1 MNTLPLYGVE
11 YILLE
16 PIPDRLWQDEPLLI
30 GLQLR
35 NTGLTPWLTSG
46 YPVLVVVRWLDRQ
59 GNMIAELPWR
69 TLPHP
74 VPSGETA
81 TIELRVDQTPPPGQY
96 VLTIELVEHQVAWF
110 RDKGVQPFSHPIWIK
125 PPQGPRVTVINTN
138 CIANDAVGNYVALQI
153 QALAEAGFRPLLLT
167 EVIDERIPRALRRFM
182 VTVNL
187 EDVLYPGAQT
197 RRFTDHLLHSAVVIV
212 NYPIYYNLVEL
223 IRHVQAPVLFDYHG
237 ITPPEIW
244 GIGQPGY
251 ETLLLGIAHRNLVQ
265 FADYAV
271 AHSQYMVNELVATG
285 LIATSRVSI
294 LPYPAFHNIGYS
306 EQPNRQLQEQYGLIG
321 KRVLLY
327 VGRMARNKRIHIL
340 VEALPFIHRHYPD
353 TVLLLV
359 GETGHV
365 YAGYVAEIKARAAEI
380 GVAESVIFTG
390 PQNRENI
397 ADFYRLADIFV
408 TASIHEGFCM
418 PVIEAMALGKPVIA
432 AAATALPDTVG
443 DAGLLFT
450 PDDPVD
456 LAQKVIQILQEQT
469 VEMSTAQAQ
478 PSTITPWQPDQ
489 PIAFVTPHYGYDVL
503 GGAERGVQ
511 AWAEQLVAHGF
522 RVEVLTTNAANT
534 VDLASWRT
542 AQLPATE
549 VINGVLVRRFVV
561 DPIHPSGFHEI
572 QIKAAQGNK
581 ITRRDEEHFMAHNLR
596 SRALEDYIA
605 RHREDYAAFIFTPY
619 LFGTSYYGAQQ
630 AGDRAFHIPC
640 LHNEPA
646 ARFTIFREMLEEA
659 RGIFFNTPAEER
671 LAREK
676 LHVANPFTAVL
687 GYGFPDQPLHGDPDR
702 FRKRTGID
710 TPFLLYSGRLE
721 AAKNVPLLIEWFV
734 AYKRAR
740 PESSLILALAGQGD
754 IALPDRADIV
764 KLGMIVDRQELADVY
779 AASLALCQLSLNE
792 SFSIVMMEAWQQRR
806 PVIVHADCAVTREHV
821 ERSGG
826 GYACHDADSF
836 ITAIDTLLE
845 RPEEA
850 AVLGERGYIYVQKH
864 FTWSIL
870 IDKFVRTLSTFL
882 QPRSMI
888 ATFAQRGI
896 RRALDF
902 TYDRFEAQFISL
914 IQRMCEQDGDWQLL
928 EEVRSKLSALRHNN
942 ASIGD
947 CNDDLSKPAVYS
959 VRTWLKGRS
968 QSEPKVSPSVNQQ
981 TNDGTVRLLTE
992 LFELLIQTRN
1002 NQRRLEREQA
1012 RLQDRLLN
1020 VRNDR

>member
-1 MNTLPLYGVE
+1 MNIMNTLPLYGVE

-16 PIPDRLWQDEPLLI
+16 PILDSLWQDEPLLI

-81 TIELRVDQTPPPGQY
+81 TIELRVDQTPPPGEY

-110 RDKGVQPFSHPIWIK
+110 RDKGVQPFSHPIQIK
-125 PPQGPRVTVINTN
+125 PPQGPRVTVINGN
-138 CIANDAVGNYVALQI
+138 CIAYDAVGKHVAAQI
-153 QALAEAGFRPLLLT
+153 RALAEAGFRPLLLA
-167 EVIDERIPRALRRFM
+167 EFIDDRISRSLRRFM
-182 VTVNL
+182 VAVNL
-187 EDVLYPGAQT
+187 DDILRPNAQT
-197 RRFTDHLLHSAVVIV
+197 QRFAEHFYSSAVIIV
-212 NYPIYYNLVEL
+212 NFSTYYNLVEL
-223 IRHVQAPVLFDYHG
+223 IRYAQTLVLFDYHG

-244 GIGQPGY
+244 GFGQLGY
-251 ETLLLGIAHRNLVQ
+251 EELVRGVSNLSNLLK

-271 AHSQYMVNELVATG
+271 AHSRFTANE
-285 LIATSRVSI
+285 LIATGAIACSRITIITYAVVDKVAYADSPD
-294 LPYPAFHNIGYS
+294 LDL
-306 EQPNRQLQEQYGLIG
+306 LQQYDLSG
-321 KRVLLY
+321 KYVLLY
-327 VGRMARNKRIHIL
+327 VGRMARNKSIHVL
-340 VEALPFIHRHYPD
+340 VESLPLIRAQYPN

-359 GETGHV
+359 GDTGHV
-365 YAGYVAEIKARAAEI
+365 YASYVAEIKARAKEL
-380 GVAESVIFTG
+380 GVAEAVIFTG
-390 PQNRENI
+390 RQERDI
-397 ADFYRLADIFV
+397 RDFYQLCDIFV

-418 PVIEAMALGKPVIA
+418 PVIEAMANGKPVVA
-432 AAATALPDTVG
+432 ADATALPDTVG
-443 DAGLLFT
+443 NAGLLFK
-450 PDDPVD
+450 PNDSVD
-456 LAQKVIQILQEQT
+456 LAHQAIRMLATKAQTLHSTLDLQKFEQQ
-469 VEMSTAQAQ
+469 MLFQRS
-478 PSTITPWQPDQ
+478 
-489 PIAFVTPHYGYDVL
+489 IAFVTPRYGHGII
-503 GGAERGVQ
+503 GGAEQGVRK
-511 AWAEQLVAHGF
+511 WAEQLAARGLKI
-522 RVEVLTTNAANT
+522 EVLTTNMIDIVHWQT
-534 VDLASWRT
+534 AS
-542 AQLPATE
+542 LPDIE
-549 VINGVLVRRFVV
+549 IIDGVTVRRFPV
-561 DPIHPSGFHEI
+561 DLVDMTGFHEV
-572 QIKAAQGNK
+572 QIRAAQNVK
-581 ITRRDEEHFMAHNLR
+581 ISRYDEEHFMAHNLR

-640 LHNEPA
+640 LHDEPA

-659 RGIFFNTPAEER
+659 RGIFFNTPAEEQ
-671 LAREK
+671 LARKK
-676 LHVANPFTAVL
+676 LQVANPFTAVL
-687 GYGFPDQPLHGDPDR
+687 GYGFPDQPLRGDPDR

-710 TPFLLYSGRLE
+710 APFLLYSGRLE
-721 AAKNVPLLIEWFV
+721 TAKNVPLLIEWFV

-740 PESSLILALAGQGD
+740 PKSNLTLVLTGKGEISL
-754 IALPDRADIV
+754 PTRTDIV
-764 KLGMIVDRQELADVY
+764 CLGVIDWQDLNDAY
-779 AASLALCQLSLNE
+779 SASVALCQLSLNE

-826 GYACHDADSF
+826 GYACHDAASF

-850 AVLGERGYIYVQKH
+850 AMLGERGYTYVQKH
-864 FTWSIL
+864 FTWSVL
-870 IDKFVRTLSTFL
+870 VDKFIGTMSTFL

-914 IQRMCEQDGDWQLL
+914 IQRMCQQDGDWQLL
-928 EEVRSKLSALRHNN
+928 EEVRSKLSALRHNY

-947 CNDDLSKPAVYS
+947 YHDDLSKPVGHS

-968 QSEPKVSPSVNQQ
+968 QSEPKVSPSVDQQ
-981 TNDGTVRLLTE
+981 TNDVTVRLLTE

-1012 RLQDRLLN
+1012 RLSDRVLK
-1020 VRNDR
+1020 

>member
-16 PIPDRLWQDEPLLI
+16 PIPASLWQDEPLLI

-46 YPVLVVVRWLDRQ
+46 YPVLVVVRWLDRR

-81 TIELRVDQTPPPGQY
+81 TIELRVDQTPPSGEY

-110 RDKGVQPFSHPIWIK
+110 RDKGVQPFSHSIRIEPPCK
-125 PPQGPRVTVINTN
+125 PRITIINGN
-138 CIANDAVGNYVALQI
+138 CIANDAVGTHVAAQI

-167 EVIDERIPRALRRFM
+167 EFVDERIPRALRRFM

-187 EDVLYPGAQT
+187 EHILHPNAQT
-197 RRFTDHLLHSAVVIV
+197 RRFAEHLHYSAVVIV
-212 NYPIYYNLVEL
+212 NYSSYYKLAEL

-237 ITPPEIW
+237 ITPPAIW

-251 ETLLLGIAHRNLVQ
+251 EDLVLGVAHRNLVQ

-271 AHSQYMVNELVATG
+271 AHSQYMVDE
-285 LIATSRVSI
+285 LIATDLIAASRVSVQ
-294 LPYPAFHNIGYS
+294 PYPALHNIGYGG
-306 EQPNRQLQEQYGLIG
+306 EPNRQLQEQYGLVG

-340 VEALPFIHRHYPD
+340 VEALPFIHKHYPN

-456 LAQKVIQILQEQT
+456 LAQKVIQMLQEQT
-469 VEMSTAQAQ
+469 VGMVTAQAQ

-489 PIAFVTPHYGYDVL
+489 PIAFVTPRYGHDVL
-503 GGAERGVQ
+503 GGAERGAQ

-522 RVEVLTTNAANT
+522 RVEVLTTNA
-534 VDLASWRT
+534 VDLASWQT

-549 VINGVLVRRFVV
+549 VMNGVLVRRFVA

-572 QIKAAQGNK
+572 QIKAAHGKK
-581 ITRRDEEHFMAHNLR
+581 ITRRDEEHFMVHNLR

-640 LHNEPA
+640 LHDEPA

-659 RGIFFNTPAEER
+659 RGIFFNTPAEEQ
-671 LAREK
+671 LARKK
-676 LHVANPFTAVL
+676 LQVANPFTAVL

-721 AAKNVPLLIEWFV
+721 TAKKVPLLIEWFV
-734 AYKRAR
+734 AYKRDR

-826 GYACHDADSF
+826 GYACHDAASF

-845 RPEEA
+845 HPEVA
-850 AVLGERGYIYVQKH
+850 TMLGERGYTYVQNH

-870 IDKFVRTLSTFL
+870 IDNFVNTLRMFL

-888 ATFAQRGI
+888 TTFAQRGI
-896 RRALDF
+896 RRALNF
-902 TYDRFEAQFISL
+902 TYDRFESHLISL
-914 IQRMCEQDGDWQLL
+914 IQKMCEQYGDWKLL
-928 EEVRSKLSALRHNN
+928 EEVHSKLSALRQDYTL
-942 ASIGD
+942 SGD
-947 CNDDLSKPAVYS
+947 YNGDRNPTVGHSL
-959 VRTWLKGRS
+959 REWLKWLRS
-968 QSEPKVSPSVNQQ
+968 ETKVSSPIDRQQ
-981 TNDGTVRLLTE
+981 TSDVTIQLIEE
-992 LFELLIQTRN
+992 LFNLLIQTRN
-1002 NQRRLEREQA
+1002 NYRRLEREQA
-1012 RLQDRLLN
+1012 RLHDRLLN
-1020 VRNDR
+1020 IQNDR

>member
-16 PIPDRLWQDEPLLI
+16 PIPDSLWQDEPLLI
-30 GLQLR
+30 GLQLC

-74 VPSGETA
+74 VPSGETV
-81 TIELRVDQTPPPGQY
+81 TIELRVDQTPLPGEY
-96 VLTIELVEHQVAWF
+96 VLTIELVEHQVTWF
-110 RDKGVQPFSHPIWIK
+110 RNKGVQPFSHPIQVK
-125 PPQGPRVTVINTN
+125 PPQGPRVTLINGN
-138 CIANDAVGNYVALQI
+138 CIANDAVGKHVAAQI
-153 QALAEAGFRPLLLT
+153 RTLAKAGFRPLLLT
-167 EVIDERIPRALRRFM
+167 EFVDDRLPRSLRRFM
-182 VTVNL
+182 VAVKLDDMLRPN
-187 EDVLYPGAQT
+187 AQT
-197 RRFTDHLLHSAVVIV
+197 RRYAEHFHRSAVIIV
-212 NYPIYYNLVEL
+212 HYSTYYNLVEL
-223 IRHVQAPVLFDYHG
+223 IRYAQTLVLFDYHG

-251 ETLLLGIAHRNLVQ
+251 EELARGVANLSNLLK

-271 AHSQYMVNELVATG
+271 AHSQFIADE
-285 LIATSRVSI
+285 LIATNTIAPSRVTI
-294 LPYPAFHNIGYS
+294 MPYAVVDKVAYAESPDS
-306 EQPNRQLQEQYGLIG
+306 QLLKQYELFD
-321 KRVLLY
+321 KRMLLY
-327 VGRMARNKRIHIL
+327 VGRMARNKSIHIL
-340 VEALPFIHRHYPD
+340 VEALPLIRSRYPN

-359 GETGHV
+359 GDTCHV
-365 YAGYVAEIKARAAEI
+365 YANYVAEIKDRAKEL
-380 GVAESVIFTG
+380 GVTEAVIFTG
-390 PQNRENI
+390 RQERDI
-397 ADFYRLADIFV
+397 RDFYQLCDIFV

-418 PVIEAMALGKPVIA
+418 PVIEAMASGKPVV
-432 AAATALPDTVG
+432 AAATTALPGTVG
-443 DAGLLFT
+443 NAGLLFQ
-450 PDDPVD
+450 PNNPAD
-456 LAQKVIQILQEQT
+456 LAHQVIRLLDVQDEVLDSTIDRQNFEQQILFQR
-469 VEMSTAQAQ
+469 
-478 PSTITPWQPDQ
+478 
-489 PIAFVTPHYGYDVL
+489 PIAFVTPRYGHDII
-503 GGAERGVQ
+503 GGAEQGARK
-511 AWAEQLVAHGF
+511 WAEQLAARGLKI
-522 RVEVLTTNAANT
+522 EVLTTNMADIVHWQT
-534 VDLASWRT
+534 AS
-542 AQLPATE
+542 LPDIE
-549 VINGVLVRRFVV
+549 VIDGVTVRRFPVDLV
-561 DPIHPSGFHEI
+561 DPAGFHEV
-572 QIKAAQGNK
+572 QTRAAQNMK
-581 ITRRDEEHFMAHNLR
+581 ISRYDEEHFMAHNLR

-640 LHNEPA
+640 LHDEPA
-646 ARFTIFREMLEEA
+646 ARFAIFREMLEEA
-659 RGIFFNTPAEER
+659 RGIFFNTPAEEQ

-676 LHVANPFTAVL
+676 LQVANPFTAVL
-687 GYGFPDQPLHGDPDR
+687 GYGFPDQPLQGDADR

-721 AAKNVPLLIEWFV
+721 NAKNVPLLIEWFV

-740 PESSLILALAGQGD
+740 PESNLTLVLTGKGEISLPA
-754 IALPDRADIV
+754 RTDIV
-764 KLGMIVDRQELADVY
+764 CLGVIDWQDLNDAY
-779 AASLALCQLSLNE
+779 SASVALCQLSLNE

-850 AVLGERGYIYVQKH
+850 AMLGERGYIYVQKH

-902 TYDRFEAQFISL
+902 TYDRFEAHFISL
-914 IQRMCEQDGDWQLL
+914 VQRMCEQYNDWQMV
-928 EEVRSKLSALRHNN
+928 EEFHSKLSALRQEPIPISDYN
-942 ASIGD
+942 G
-947 CNDDLSKPAVYS
+947 DLSRPAVPS
-959 VRTWLKGRS
+959 VREWLKGWL
-968 QSEPKVSPSVNQQ
+968 QSEMNVSSSINRQQ
-981 TNDGTVRLLTE
+981 TNDVTIQLIAE
-992 LFELLIQTRN
+992 LFDLLIQTRN

-1012 RLQDRLLN
+1012 RLHNLSSKTTTNLDK
-1020 VRNDR
+1020 

>member
-16 PIPDRLWQDEPLLI
+16 PIPDSLWQDEPLLI

-74 VPSGETA
+74 VPSGETV

-125 PPQGPRVTVINTN
+125 PPQGPRVTVINGN
-138 CIANDAVGNYVALQI
+138 CIAYDAVGKYVATQI
-153 QALAEAGFRPLLLT
+153 RALAEAGFRPLLLT
-167 EVIDERIPRALRRFM
+167 EFVDERIPRALRRFM

-187 EDVLYPGAQT
+187 EHILHPNAQT
-197 RRFTDHLLHSAVVIV
+197 QQFADHLHCSAVVIV
-212 NYPIYYNLVEL
+212 TYSTYYKLVEL

-237 ITPPEIW
+237 VTPPEIW

-251 ETLLLGIAHRNLVQ
+251 EEVARGVANLGNLLE

-271 AHSQYMVNELVATG
+271 AHSQFMADE
-285 LIATSRVSI
+285 LIATGVIAPSRVMI
-294 LPYPAFHNIGYS
+294 MPLAIVDADEVAYADLPDP
-306 EQPNRQLQEQYGLIG
+306 QLLQQYKLSG
-321 KRVLLY
+321 KHVLLY
-327 VGRMARNKRIHIL
+327 VGRMARNKSIHTL
-340 VEALPFIHRHYPD
+340 VEALPLIRARYPD

-359 GETGHV
+359 GDTGHV
-365 YAGYVAEIKARAAEI
+365 YSNYVAEIKTRAREL
-380 GVAESVIFTG
+380 GVAEAVIFTG
-390 PQNRENI
+390 RQDRDI
-397 ADFYRLADIFV
+397 RDFYRLCDVFV

-418 PVIEAMALGKPVIA
+418 PVIEAMALGKPVVA
-432 AAATALPDTVG
+432 TATTALPGTVG
-443 DAGLLFT
+443 DAGLLFQ
-450 PDDPVD
+450 PNDPID
-456 LAQKVIQILQEQT
+456 LASQVMRMLSSRDEDVESTLNQQTSQQQMLFQK
-469 VEMSTAQAQ
+469 
-478 PSTITPWQPDQ
+478 
-489 PIAFVTPHYGYDVL
+489 PIAFVTPRYGYDVL
-503 GGAERGVQ
+503 GGAEQGARK
-511 AWAEQLVAHGF
+511 WAEQLAARGMKI
-522 RVEVLTTNAANT
+522 EVLTTNMT
-534 VDLASWRT
+534 DIVHWQTAS
-542 AQLPATE
+542 LPETE
-549 VINGVLVRRFVV
+549 VIDGVTVRRFPV
-561 DPIHPSGFHEI
+561 DSIDPAGFHEV
-572 QIKAAQGNK
+572 QIRAAQNVK
-581 ITRRDEEHFMAHNLR
+581 ISRYDEEHFMAHNLR

-640 LHNEPA
+640 LHDEPA

-659 RGIFFNTPAEER
+659 RGVFFNTPAEEQ

-702 FRKRTGID
+702 FRKRTGI
-710 TPFLLYSGRLE
+710 TAPFLLYSGRLE
-721 AAKNVPLLIEWFV
+721 TAKNVPLLIEWFLS
-734 AYKRAR
+734 YKQAR
-740 PESSLILALAGQGD
+740 PQSNLMLVLAGKGD
-754 IALPDRADIV
+754 VALPARSDIV
-764 KLGMIVDRQELADVY
+764 SLGMIVDRQELADVY

-826 GYACHDADSF
+826 GYACHDAASF

-850 AVLGERGYIYVQKH
+850 AMLGERGYTYVQKH

-870 IDKFVRTLSTFL
+870 VDKFIGTLSTFL

-888 ATFAQRGI
+888 ATLAQRGI

-914 IQRMCEQDGDWQLL
+914 IQRMCEQNGDWQLL
-928 EEVRSKLSALRHNN
+928 EEVRSKLSALRHNY
-942 ASIGD
+942 APISD
-947 CNDDLSKPAVYS
+947 YDDDLSKPAGHS
-959 VRTWLKGRS
+959 VRTRLKGRS
-968 QSEPKVSPSVNQQ
+968 QSETKVSPSVDQQ
-981 TNDGTVRLLTE
+981 TNDVTVRLLTE

-1012 RLQDRLLN
+1012 RLIDRILE
-1020 VRNDR
+1020 

>member
-1 MNTLPLYGVE
+1 MNNLPLYGVE

-16 PIPDRLWQDEPLLI
+16 PIPDSLWQDEPLLI

-46 YPVLVVVRWLDRQ
+46 YPVLVVIRWFDRQ
-59 GNMIAELPWR
+59 GNMVIELPWR
-69 TLPHP
+69 ALPHP
-74 VPSGETA
+74 VPANEST
-81 TIELRVDQTPPPGQY
+81 TIELRIDQTPPPSEY
-96 VLTIELVEHQVAWF
+96 ELTIELVEHQVAWF
-110 RDKGVQPFSHPIWIK
+110 RDKGVQPFSHPIRIEPPRK
-125 PPQGPRVTVINTN
+125 PRITIINGN
-138 CIANDAVGNYVALQI
+138 CIANDAVGTHVAAQI
-153 QALAEAGFRPLLLT
+153 QSLAEAGFRPLLLT
-167 EVIDERIPRALRRFM
+167 EFVDERIPRALRRFM

-187 EDVLYPGAQT
+187 EHILHPNAQT
-197 RRFTDHLLHSAVVIV
+197 RRFAEHLHYSAVVIV
-212 NYPIYYNLVEL
+212 NYSSYYKLAEL

-237 ITPPEIW
+237 ITPPAIW

-251 ETLLLGIAHRNLVQ
+251 EDLVLGVAHRNLVQ

-271 AHSQYMVNELVATG
+271 AHSQYMVDE
-285 LIATSRVSI
+285 LIATDLIAASRVSVQ
-294 LPYPAFHNIGYS
+294 PYPALHNIGYGG
-306 EQPNRQLQEQYGLIG
+306 EPNRQLQEQYGLVG

-340 VEALPFIHRHYPD
+340 VEALPFIHKHYPN

-380 GVAESVIFTG
+380 GVADAVIFTG
-390 PQNRENI
+390 PQNRERI
-397 ADFYRLADIFV
+397 ADFYQLADLFV

-418 PVIEAMALGKPVIA
+418 PVVEAMALGKPVIA

-469 VEMSTAQAQ
+469 VGMVTAQAQ

-489 PIAFVTPHYGYDVL
+489 PIAFVTPRYGHDVL
-503 GGAERGVQ
+503 GGAERGAQ

-522 RVEVLTTNAANT
+522 RVEVLTTNAVNLAN
-534 VDLASWRT
+534 WQT

-549 VINGVLVRRFVV
+549 VINGVLVRRFVA

-572 QIKAAQGNK
+572 QIKAAHGKK

-640 LHNEPA
+640 LHDEPA

-659 RGIFFNTPAEER
+659 RGIFFNTPAEEQ
-671 LAREK
+671 LARKK
-676 LHVANPFTAVL
+676 LQVANPFTAVL

-702 FRKRTGID
+702 FRKRTGIYA
-710 TPFLLYSGRLE
+710 PFLLYSGRLE
-721 AAKNVPLLIEWFV
+721 TAKNVPLLIEWFLS
-734 AYKRAR
+734 YKQAR
-740 PESSLILALAGQGD
+740 PQSNLMLVLAGKGD
-754 IALPDRADIV
+754 VALPARSDIV
-764 KLGMIVDRQELADVY
+764 SLGMIVDRQELADVY

-806 PVIVHADCAVTREHV
+806 PVIVHAYCAVTREHV

-845 RPEEA
+845 CPEEA
-850 AVLGERGYIYVQKH
+850 AMLGERGYTYVQKH
-864 FTWSIL
+864 FTWSVL
-870 IDKFVRTLSTFL
+870 VDKFIGTLSTFL

-888 ATFAQRGI
+888 ATLAQRGI

-928 EEVRSKLSALRHNN
+928 EEVRSKLSALRHNHT
-942 ASIGD
+942 SISD
-947 CNDDLSKPAVYS
+947 YNDDLSKPAGHS
-959 VRTWLKGRS
+959 VRTWWKGQS
-968 QSEPKVSPSVNQQ
+968 QSEPKASPPIDQQ
-981 TNDGTVRLLTE
+981 TNDVTVRLLTE

-1012 RLQDRLLN
+1012 CLQDRLLN

>member
-16 PIPDRLWQDEPLLI
+16 PIPDSLWQDEPLLI

-35 NTGLTPWLTSG
+35 NTGLTPWLVSG
-46 YPVLVVVRWLDRQ
+46 YPVLVVIRWFDRQ
-59 GNMIAELPWR
+59 GNMVIELPWR
-69 TLPHP
+69 ALPHL
-74 VPSGETA
+74 VPANEST
-81 TIELRVDQTPPPGQY
+81 TIELRIDQTPPPGEY

-110 RDKGVQPFSHPIWIK
+110 RDKGVPPFSHPIRVK
-125 PPQGPRVTVINTN
+125 PPQGPRITVINGN
-138 CIANDAVGNYVALQI
+138 CIANDAVGTHVIAQV
-153 QALAEAGFRPLLLT
+153 QALTEAGFRPLLLT
-167 EVIDERIPRALRRFM
+167 EFIDDRIPRSLRRFM
-182 VTVNL
+182 VAVHL
-187 EDVLYPGAQT
+187 EDILHPNDQIQQFAE
-197 RRFTDHLLHSAVVIV
+197 HLHQSAVIIV
-212 NYPIYYNLVEL
+212 NYSTYYKLVEL
-223 IRHVQAPVLFDYHG
+223 IRYVQAPVLFDYHG

-244 GIGQPGY
+244 GVGQPGY
-251 ETLLLGIAHRNLVQ
+251 ENLVLGVANRNLVQ

-271 AHSQYMVNELVATG
+271 AHSRYMVDELVATD
-285 LIATSRVSI
+285 LIAASRVSV
-294 LPYPAFHNIGYS
+294 LPYPALHNIGYS
-306 EQPNRQLQEQYGLIG
+306 EQPNRQLQEQYGLID

-340 VEALPFIHRHYPD
+340 VEALPFIHRHYPN

-456 LAQKVIQILQEQT
+456 LAQKVIQMLQEQT
-469 VEMSTAQAQ
+469 VGMVTAQAQ

-489 PIAFVTPHYGYDVL
+489 PIAFVTPRYGHDVL
-503 GGAERGVQ
+503 GGAERGAQ
-511 AWAEQLVAHGF
+511 AWAEQLVARGF
-522 RVEVLTTNAANT
+522 RVEVLTTNA
-534 VDLASWRT
+534 VDLASWQT

-549 VINGVLVRRFVV
+549 VMNGVLVRRFVA

-572 QIKAAQGNK
+572 QIKAAHGKK
-581 ITRRDEEHFMAHNLR
+581 ITRRDEEHFMVHNLR

-640 LHNEPA
+640 LHDEPA
-646 ARFTIFREMLEEA
+646 ARFSIFREMLEEA
-659 RGIFFNTPAEER
+659 RGIFFNTPAEEQ

-676 LHVANPFTAVL
+676 LKVANPFTAVL

-721 AAKNVPLLIEWFV
+721 TAKNVPLLIEWFL
-734 AYKRAR
+734 AYKQDR
-740 PESSLILALAGQGD
+740 PESNLVLVLAGKGD
-754 IALPDRADIV
+754 ITVPDRSDIV
-764 KLGMIVDRQELADVY
+764 KLGMIVDRQELADAY
-779 AASLALCQLSLNE
+779 AATLALCQLSLNE

-826 GYACHDADSF
+826 GYACHDAASF

-850 AVLGERGYIYVQKH
+850 AMLGERGYTYVQKH
-864 FTWSIL
+864 FTWSVL
-870 IDKFVRTLSTFL
+870 VDKFVRTLSTFL

-902 TYDRFEAQFISL
+902 TYDRFESHLISL
-914 IQRMCEQDGDWQLL
+914 IQRMCEQYGDWKLL
-928 EEVRSKLSALRHNN
+928 EEVHSKLSALRQDYTL
-942 ASIGD
+942 SGD
-947 CNDDLSKPAVYS
+947 YNGDRNPTVGHSL
-959 VRTWLKGRS
+959 REWLKWLRS
-968 QSEPKVSPSVNQQ
+968 ETKVSSPIDRQQ
-981 TNDGTVRLLTE
+981 TSDVTIQLIEE
-992 LFELLIQTRN
+992 LFNLLIQTRN
-1002 NQRRLEREQA
+1002 NYRRLEREQA
-1012 RLQDRLLN
+1012 RLHDRLL
-1020 VRNDR
+1020 

>member
-16 PIPDRLWQDEPLLI
+16 PIPDSLWQDEPLLI

-46 YPVLVVVRWLDRQ
+46 YPVLVVIRWFDRQ
-59 GNMIAELPWR
+59 GNMVIELPWR
-69 TLPHP
+69 ALPHP
-74 VPSGETA
+74 VPANEST
-81 TIELRVDQTPPPGQY
+81 TIELRIDQTPPPGEY
-96 VLTIELVEHQVAWF
+96 ELTIELVEHQVAWF
-110 RDKGVQPFSHPIWIK
+110 RDKGVQPFSHPIRIEPPRK
-125 PPQGPRVTVINTN
+125 PRITIINGN
-138 CIANDAVGNYVALQI
+138 CIANDAVGTHVAAQI
-153 QALAEAGFRPLLLT
+153 QSLAEAGFRPLLLT
-167 EVIDERIPRALRRFM
+167 EFVDERIPRALRRFM

-187 EDVLYPGAQT
+187 EHILHPNAQT
-197 RRFTDHLLHSAVVIV
+197 RRFAEHLHCSAVVIV
-212 NYPIYYNLVEL
+212 NYSSYYKLVEL

-237 ITPPEIW
+237 ITPPAIW

-251 ETLLLGIAHRNLVQ
+251 EDLVLGVAHRNLVQ

-271 AHSQYMVNELVATG
+271 AHSQYMVDELMATD
-285 LIATSRVSI
+285 LIAASRVSVQ
-294 LPYPAFHNIGYS
+294 PYPALHNIGYGG
-306 EQPNRQLQEQYGLIG
+306 EPNRQLQEQYGLVG

-340 VEALPFIHRHYPD
+340 VEALPFIHKHYPN

-365 YAGYVAEIKARAAEI
+365 YAGYVAEVKARAAEI
-380 GVAESVIFTG
+380 GVAEAVIFTG
-390 PQNRENI
+390 PQNREHI

-469 VEMSTAQAQ
+469 VGMVTAQAQ

-489 PIAFVTPHYGYDVL
+489 PIAFVTPRYGHDVL
-503 GGAERGVQ
+503 GGAERGAQ

-522 RVEVLTTNAANT
+522 RVEVLTTNAVN
-534 VDLASWRT
+534 LASWQT

-549 VINGVLVRRFVV
+549 VINGVLVRRFVA

-572 QIKAAQGNK
+572 QIKAAHGKK
-581 ITRRDEEHFMAHNLR
+581 ITRRDEEYFMAHNLR

-640 LHNEPA
+640 LHDEPA

-659 RGIFFNTPAEER
+659 RGIFFNTSAEEQ
-671 LAREK
+671 LARTR
-676 LHVANPFTAVL
+676 LQVANPFTAVL

-721 AAKNVPLLIEWFV
+721 TAKNVPLLIEWFV

-740 PESSLILALAGQGD
+740 PESNLTLVLTGKGEISLPA
-754 IALPDRADIV
+754 RTDIV
-764 KLGMIVDRQELADVY
+764 CLGVIDWQDLNDAY
-779 AASLALCQLSLNE
+779 SASVALCQLSLNE

-850 AVLGERGYIYVQKH
+850 AMLGERGYTYVQKH
-864 FTWSIL
+864 FAWSVL
-870 IDKFVRTLSTFL
+870 VDKFIGTLSTFL

-914 IQRMCEQDGDWQLL
+914 IQRMCQQDGDWQLL
-928 EEVRSKLSALRHNN
+928 EEVRSKLSALRHNH
-942 ASIGD
+942 APISD
-947 CNDDLSKPAVYS
+947 YNDDLSKPAGYS

-968 QSEPKVSPSVNQQ
+968 QSETKVSLSVDQQ
-981 TNDGTVRLLTE
+981 TNDVTARLLTE

-1020 VRNDR
+1020 VRNDQ

>member
-16 PIPDRLWQDEPLLI
+16 PIPDSLWQDEPLLI

-35 NTGLTPWLTSG
+35 NTGLTPWLISG
-46 YPVLVVVRWLDRQ
+46 YPVLVVVRWLDPQ
-59 GNMIAELPWR
+59 GVIVNETPWHPLPY
-69 TLPHP
+69 P
-74 VPSGETA
+74 VPAGESI
-81 TIELRVDQTPPPGQY
+81 TIELRIDQTPPPGEY

-110 RDKGVQPFSHPIWIK
+110 RDKGVQPFSHSICIE
-125 PPQGPRVTVINTN
+125 PPRGPRITVINTN
-138 CIANDAVGNYVALQI
+138 CVANDAVGNYVAVQI
-153 QALAEAGFRPLLLT
+153 QALAEAGFRPLLLA
-167 EVIDERIPRALRRFM
+167 EFIDDRIPRALRRFM
-182 VTVNL
+182 VSVSL
-187 EDVLYPGAQT
+187 EDILHPSLQT
-197 RRFTDHLLHSAVVIV
+197 RRFAEHLHHSAVVIV
-212 NYPIYYNLVEL
+212 HYPIYYNLVEL
-223 IRHVQAPVLFDYHG
+223 IRNVQAPVLFDYHG
-237 ITPPEIW
+237 VTPPEIW

-251 ETLLLGIAHRNLVQ
+251 ETLVLGVAYRNLVQ

-271 AHSQYMVNELVATG
+271 AHSQYMVDELVATG
-285 LIATSRVSI
+285 FIAASRVSV
-294 LPYPAFHNIGYS
+294 LPYPALYNIGCS
-306 EQPNRQLQEQYGLIG
+306 EQPNRQLQEQYGLID

-340 VEALPFIHRHYPD
+340 VEALPFIRRHYPD

-365 YAGYVAEIKARAAEI
+365 YAGYVAEIKARAVEI
-380 GVAESVIFTG
+380 GVAEAVIFTG

-456 LAQKVIQILQEQT
+456 LAQKVIQMLQEQT
-469 VEMSTAQAQ
+469 VGMVTAQAQ

-489 PIAFVTPHYGYDVL
+489 PIAFVTPRYGHDVL
-503 GGAERGVQ
+503 GGAERGAQ

-522 RVEVLTTNAANT
+522 RVEVLTTNA
-534 VDLASWRT
+534 VDLASWQT

-549 VINGVLVRRFVV
+549 VMNGVLVRRFVA

-572 QIKAAQGNK
+572 QIKAAHGKK
-581 ITRRDEEHFMAHNLR
+581 ITRRDEEHFMVHNLR

-640 LHNEPA
+640 LHDEPA
-646 ARFTIFREMLEEA
+646 ARFSIFREMLEEA
-659 RGIFFNTPAEER
+659 RGIFFNTPAEEQ

-676 LHVANPFTAVL
+676 LKVANPFTTVL

-721 AAKNVPLLIEWFV
+721 TAKNVPLLIEWFV
-734 AYKRAR
+734 AYKQAR
-740 PESSLILALAGQGD
+740 PESNLTLVLTGKGEISLPA
-754 IALPDRADIV
+754 RTDIV
-764 KLGMIVDRQELADVY
+764 CLGVIDWQDLNDAY
-779 AASLALCQLSLNE
+779 SASVALCQLSLNE

-806 PVIVHADCAVTREHV
+806 PVIVHADCAVTRKHV

-826 GYACHDADSF
+826 GYACHDAASF

-845 RPEEA
+845 HPEVA
-850 AVLGERGYIYVQKH
+850 TMLGERGYTYVQNH

-870 IDKFVRTLSTFL
+870 IDNFVNTLRMFL

-888 ATFAQRGI
+888 TTFAQRGI
-896 RRALDF
+896 RRALNF
-902 TYDRFEAQFISL
+902 TYDRFESHLISL
-914 IQRMCEQDGDWQLL
+914 IQKMCEQYGDWQLF
-928 EEVRSKLSALRHNN
+928 EKVHSTLSALRQDHNPLIDN
-942 ASIGD
+942 N
-947 CNDDLSKPAVYS
+947 CNLSKPAGRS
-959 VRTWLKGRS
+959 IRERLKGWLRS
-968 QSEPKVSPSVNQQ
+968 ETKIALSADQPQ
-981 TNDGTVRLLTE
+981 TNDVTVQLIAE
-992 LFELLIQTRN
+992 LFDLLIQTRN
-1002 NQRRLEREQA
+1002 NQRRLEREQT
-1012 RLQDRLLN
+1012 RLQDRLLS
-1020 VRNDR
+1020 VRNDG

>member
-16 PIPDRLWQDEPLLI
+16 PIPDSLWQDEPLLI

-46 YPVLVVVRWLDRQ
+46 YPVLVVVRWLDRR

-81 TIELRVDQTPPPGQY
+81 TIELRVDQTPPSGEY

-110 RDKGVQPFSHPIWIK
+110 RDKGVQPFSHSICIE
-125 PPQGPRVTVINTN
+125 PPRGPRITVINTN
-138 CIANDAVGNYVALQI
+138 CIANDAVGNYVAVQI
-153 QALAEAGFRPLLLT
+153 QALAEAGFRPLLLA
-167 EVIDERIPRALRRFM
+167 EFIDDRIPRALRRFM
-182 VTVNL
+182 VSVSL
-187 EDVLYPGAQT
+187 EDILHPSLQT
-197 RRFTDHLLHSAVVIV
+197 RRFAEHLHHSAVVIV
-212 NYPIYYNLVEL
+212 HYPIYYNLVEL
-223 IRHVQAPVLFDYHG
+223 IRNVQAPVLFDYHG
-237 ITPPEIW
+237 VTPPEIW

-251 ETLLLGIAHRNLVQ
+251 ETLVLGVAYRNLVQ

-271 AHSQYMVNELVATG
+271 AHSQYMVDELVATG
-285 LIATSRVSI
+285 FIAASRVSV
-294 LPYPAFHNIGYS
+294 LPYPALYNIGCS
-306 EQPNRQLQEQYGLIG
+306 EQPNRQLQEQYGLID

-340 VEALPFIHRHYPD
+340 VEALPFIRRHYPD

-365 YAGYVAEIKARAAEI
+365 YAGYVAEIKARAVEI
-380 GVAESVIFTG
+380 GVAEAVIFTG
-390 PQNRENI
+390 PQNREHI

-418 PVIEAMALGKPVIA
+418 PVVEAMALGKPVIA

-469 VEMSTAQAQ
+469 VGMVTAQAQ
-478 PSTITPWQPDQ
+478 PSTTRPWQPDQ
-489 PIAFVTPHYGYDVL
+489 PIAFVTPRYGHDIL

-522 RVEVLTTNAANT
+522 RVEVLTTNAVNA
-534 VDLASWRT
+534 VDLALWQT

-549 VINGVLVRRFVV
+549 VINGVLVRRFVA

-572 QIKAAQGNK
+572 QIKAAHGKK

-640 LHNEPA
+640 LHDEPA

-659 RGIFFNTPAEER
+659 RGIFFNTPAEEQ

-676 LHVANPFTAVL
+676 LHIANPFTAVL
-687 GYGFPDQPLHGDPDR
+687 GFGFPDQPPRGDANR
-702 FRKRTGID
+702 FRKRTGI
-710 TPFLLYSGRLE
+710 TAPFLLYSGRLE
-721 AAKNVPLLIEWFV
+721 TAKNVPLLIEWFL
-734 AYKRAR
+734 AYKQAR
-740 PESSLILALAGQGD
+740 PQSNLMLVLTGKGAINLPTRPDILSLGVIDWKDLTDA
-754 IALPDRADIV
+754 
-764 KLGMIVDRQELADVY
+764 Y
-779 AASLALCQLSLNE
+779 AASAALCQLSLNE

-826 GYACHDADSF
+826 GYACHDAASF

-850 AVLGERGYIYVQKH
+850 AMLGERGYTYVQEH
-864 FTWSIL
+864 FAWSVL
-870 IDKFVRTLSTFL
+870 VDKFVRTLSTFL

-888 ATFAQRGI
+888 ATLAQRGI

-902 TYDRFEAQFISL
+902 TYDRFEAHFISL
-914 IQRMCEQDGDWQLL
+914 VQRMCEQDGDWKLL
-928 EEVRSKLSALRHNN
+928 EEVHSKLSALRQDYTL
-942 ASIGD
+942 SGD
-947 CNDDLSKPAVYS
+947 YNDDRNPTVGHSL
-959 VRTWLKGRS
+959 REWLKWLRS
-968 QSEPKVSPSVNQQ
+968 ETKVSSPIDRQQ
-981 TNDGTVRLLTE
+981 TSDVTIQLIEE
-992 LFELLIQTRN
+992 LFNLLIQTRN
-1002 NQRRLEREQA
+1002 NYRRLEREQA
-1012 RLQDRLLN
+1012 RLHDRLLSIQ
-1020 VRNDR
+1020 NDR